1 MKETKNIESLCVQ
14 AGYDPKNGQERIPA
28 ISQSIT
34 FKYDKT
40 QDVQDLFDLKV
51 PGHFYSR
58 LSNPTVEVLE
68 KKITALEGGIG
79 ALALS
84 SGQAAATIAFLTLAQ
99 AGDHIVSANNIYG
112 GIHSLLASTLKRM
125 GISTSFV
132 HYDDLAGVEG
142 AIQENTKAIYAETI
156 SNPSAEVIDIQ
167 GLADIAHR
175 HQIPLI
181 VDNTFATPVLCRPFD
196 YGADLVIHS
205 TSKYIDG
212 HATSIGGIIVDSGN
226 YDWTQ
231 GKTPLLTEKDPA
243 YHGLSYTESFGPLAY
258 LTRARAVYLRDLGA
272 SLSPFNAF
280 LTNLGAE
287 TLALRMERHSENALK
302 VAKFLQGHEKVDW
315 VRYPFLE
322 DSPSY
327 ENAKKYLKAGSGVLS
342 FGVKGGREEA
352 ARVIDN
358 LNFISLV
365 VHVADV
371 RSHALHPASSTH
383 RQLSDQDLAAAGI
396 DKNLIRLSV
405 GIEDPQDII
414 EDLDQA
420 LRA

>member
-1 MKETKNIESLCVQ
+1 M
-14 AGYDPKNGQERIPA
+14 
-28 ISQSIT
+28 
-34 FKYDKT
+34 
-40 QDVQDLFDLKV
+40 
-51 PGHFYSR
+51 
-58 LSNPTVEVLE
+58 EVLE

-132 HYDDLAGVEG
+132 HYDDLAGVEE

-258 LTRARAVYLRDLGA
+258 LTRARAVYLRDLGS